1 MKILLVGADEGV
13 VDRWKNTDI
22 KVQMQSMYGEHVDVE
37 FVTQEDCEKIKG
49 EEYNFVIFN
58 ETLGGAYQ
66 EKPVKS
72 KKRPQKP
79 YYRAKERY

>member
-1 MKILLVGADEGV
+1 MKILLVGEELNNLSAARLIAIHDWLESNGV
-13 VDRWKNTDI
+13 EI
-22 KVQMQSMYGEHVDVE
+22 E
-37 FVTQEDCEKIKG
+37 FVTQEECEQIRG
-49 EEYNFVIFN
+49 QEYNFVIFN
-58 ETLGGAYQ
+58 ETLGSAYQ